1 MREPQRV
8 EARARAGSAGKER
21 PEGAEEAEAEE
32 EEEEEPACFE
42 LALLP
47 LLFLHDQ
54 KCTPPRPA
62 CAAATWLDPT
72 RARECGVEVEGS
84 APE

>member
-1 MREPQRV
+1 M

-21 PEGAEEAEAEE
+21 PEGAEEAEEEEEE

-54 KCTPPRPA
+54 KCTPPRPP